1 MSSSGFLTYHIR
13 VKLKTWIQA
22 KDSFT
27 LKWSWWWPYR
37 SKFSS
42 CLCDRPLTVVA
53 GRKSRKQ
60 SWWST
65 ACDGCTV
72 LPQIQ
77 NRGVQGQRG
86 VEGIR
91 EAHHTRRF
99 TDTTAD
105 SSWGLW
111 SMSDLWL
118 TEKCRDRFGQAPSV
132 SCGMPVKI
140 VSNVFPTN
148 TAVWLRRYLPR
159 GKTRWCQE
167 MTSAMFWGQM
177 RRKCLGIKNNC
188 RFLLSLGCW
197 VEMPVVGGGYR
208 VDRPHPISSMHV
220 N

>member
-86 VEGIR
+86 VEGYVRHTTPEGLQTPPQTLVEACGQCRTSDWQKSAGIDSGRLRQYPVGCRWRLLVMFFQPIR
-91 EAHHTRRF
+91 LSDWGDIFQEGKL
-99 TDTTAD
+99 AD
-105 SSWGLW
+105 VKR
-111 SMSDLWL
+111 WL
-118 TEKCRDRFGQAPSV
+118 QLCFEVRWEE
-132 SCGMPVKI
+132 
-140 VSNVFPTN
+140 NV
-148 TAVWLRRYLPR
+148 
-159 GKTRWCQE
+159 
-167 MTSAMFWGQM
+167 
-177 RRKCLGIKNNC
+177 
-188 RFLLSLGCW
+188 
-197 VEMPVVGGGYR
+197 
-208 VDRPHPISSMHV
+208 
-220 N
+220 